1 MFSSAVANHERG
13 SAARGRLRAGAVL
26 ALAVVALASGVVAP
40 ATRAQDVTIG
50 YQAVINPWKVAIA
63 DMAFEDATGYAIEWR
78 RFDSSREID
87 YALFNGDIDIILRG
101 SAGFATMLNWQ
112 IPYKLFWIAETID
125 TAEALVA
132 RNGSGIASPSDLRGK
147 RIAAPVG
154 STTHFHLLFALE
166 QFGIDLDEVLL
177 VFLDPAEIVEAWE
190 AERIDAAFVW
200 YPALGQLLETGS
212 VVITSGELAA
222 RGVATFDGMLVHN
235 EFAEG
240 NAGFMCRFVQI
251 LAEADANYRNDPESF
266 GPGTENAAKIARLAN
281 ADQASV
287 AEVLALYE
295 FLPLQAQAGPEW
307 LGGGAARTLRATGQ
321 FFVEQ
326 GLLRPGTP
334 DYAGAVTSEYVDAAI
349 RGCPMWSGPATSVS
363 QLLEPAWVRN
373 ASVAQVRKLVN
384 LDADLSAVGSGYM
397 LTALHVAAAWNQNP
411 AVTELLL
418 NRGADIDAIDALGR
432 TALHVAATRNR
443 NPAVAELLIARGA
456 STQATDDKGWSV
468 LEAARAGGNARIATI
483 ATHRAM
489 EPAGVDSW
497 RLLYSDWTASAT
509 VESLSRLLDFDTTLV
524 SRTGSEGSLLH
535 SLARFNP
542 DPDVIALLLDRGADI
557 RAVNALGENAL
568 FSAAVGKS
576 PAIVA
581 LLVERGL
588 PVDAAN
594 EYNETALFQ
603 AARWNED
610 PAMVAMFLDLG
621 ADLNGG
627 EYSWRT
633 ALHEA
638 AANKNHEVAALL
650 LDRGADVAALSNFIV
665 ETPLM
670 VAVSAGTLETTELL
684 LDRGADPNQ
693 TASSGPSALHDAAR
707 HGKPKVVQ
715 LLLDRGARVGAADYD
730 GNTALDIALRNP
742 ARQGSAAVVEALLE
756 GGADRDK
763 VDPEFWR
770 HSAPRWLGTE
780 PIDRVREWF
789 QRIPGADQPIPDTFI
804 EAAARNPDPAVT
816 ALLLDR
822 GANPNTKG
830 PTGHSLLHAAAF
842 HGNLEVAALL
852 IGRGANVNARD
863 EAGSTPLHWALW
875 TAEGA
880 EMVSLLVDSGA
891 DVSATDDAR
900 QAPLHWAASWWTG
913 GLEEAVRQLIDLGA
927 DPGAA
932 DQFDRTPLHWAARY
946 NRAEVVEVLA
956 AEATDLNA
964 IDQGG
969 ATPLTLAGLNTQWA
983 ATQALLDR
991 GSMVSA
997 LDERLLDAPWLS
1009 RATPIQLDAQV
1020 ANASTKHLLQ
1030 RDGCGRTPLHLVSH
1044 YAGRDLARVPDFND
1058 RHEVAGFNGLLLR
1071 SALMDIDVPDRN
1083 GNTVMHYAVAGS
1095 AKDPPPNRPREGA
1108 PGLHAIV
1115 RLRSAGASTDTVGGG
1130 GLWPVHYASQDG
1142 AQPHRGRTSVVSY
1155 LSGRTDPSIDPLTNE
1170 PFVDGRVPADRLD
1183 SCVVDLP

>member
-1 MFSSAVANHERG
+1 MFPSSVANHGRG
-13 SAARGRLRAGAVL
+13 SAARSLPRARAVL
-26 ALAVVALASGVVAP
+26 ALAVIALASGVVAP
-40 ATRAQDVTIG
+40 AVRAQDVTIG
-50 YQAVINPWKVAIA
+50 YQAAINPWKVAIA

-78 RFDSSREID
+78 RFDSSSQLNF
-87 YALFNGDIDIILRG
+87 ALFNGNVDIVLRG
-101 SAGFATMLNWQ
+101 SAGFAALLSWQ

-147 RIAAPVG
+147 RVAAPVG
-154 STTHFHLLFALE
+154 STTHFHLLYALE
-166 QFGIDLDEVLL
+166 QFGIGLDEVLL
-177 VFLDPAEIVEAWE
+177 VFLDPDEIVEAWD

-200 YPALGQLLETGS
+200 YPALGELLESGS

-222 RGVATFDGMLVHN
+222 RGVATFDGMLVRD

-240 NAGFMCRFVQI
+240 NAGFMCRFVQV

-266 GPGTENAAKIARLAN
+266 GPGSENAAKIARLTG

-287 AEVLALYE
+287 GDVLALYD

-307 LGGGAARTLRATGQ
+307 LGGGAARTLRASGQ

-334 DYAGAVTSEYVDAAI
+334 DYAGAVNSEYVDAAI

-373 ASVAQVRKLVN
+373 ASVVQVRKLVN
-384 LDADLSAVGSGYM
+384 LDADLSAVGSGYK
-397 LTALHVAAAWNQNP
+397 LTALHVAAAWNENP

-568 FSAAVGKS
+568 FSAAVGKN

-594 EYNETALFQ
+594 KYSETALFD

-621 ADLNGG
+621 ADQNGD
-627 EYSWRT
+627 EYGWNT
-633 ALHEA
+633 ALHA
-638 AANKNHEVAALL
+638 AAGNKNPAVAALL
-650 LDRGADVAALSNFIV
+650 LDRGADVAALSDGIV

-670 VAVSAGTLETTELL
+670 SAVGAGTLETAELL

-693 TASSGPSALHDAAR
+693 TASSVHSALHYAAR
-707 HGKPKVVQ
+707 LGKPRMVQ
-715 LLLDRGARVGAADYD
+715 LLLDRGARVGTKDRGGA
-730 GNTALDIALRNP
+730 TALDLALRNP
-742 ARQGSAAVVEALLE
+742 GRQGSAAVVELLLA
-756 GGADRDK
+756 GGADGEK

-770 HSAPRWLGTE
+770 RSSPQWLRTE
-780 PIDRVREWF
+780 PVDRVREWL
-789 QRIPGADQPIPDTFI
+789 QRIPGLDQSIPSAFV
-804 EAAARNPDPAVT
+804 EAAAYNFDPAVT
-816 ALLLDR
+816 ALVLDR
-822 GANPNTKG
+822 GGDPNTKG
-830 PTGHSLLHAAAF
+830 TGGFSLLHSAAF
-842 HGNLEVAALL
+842 RGNPEVAALL
-852 IGRGANVNARD
+852 IDRGADVNARD
-863 EAGSTPLHWALW
+863 EVGSTPLHWALW
-875 TAEGA
+875 GA
-880 EMVSLLVDSGA
+880 EAAEMASLLVDSGA
-891 DVSATDDAR
+891 NVIATDDLR
-900 QAPLHWAASWWTG
+900 QTPLHWAVSWSTS
-913 GLEEAVRQLIDLGA
+913 GLGKAVAQLIDLGA
-927 DPGAA
+927 DPDAV

-946 NRAEVVEVLA
+946 NRAEVVRLLA

-969 ATPLTLAGLNTQWA
+969 ATPLTLAGLNRQWA

-1030 RDGCGRTPLHLVSH
+1030 RDGCGRIPLHLVSH
-1044 YAGRDLARVPDFND
+1044 YAGRDYVRVRHFNE
-1058 RHEVAGFNGLLLR
+1058 RYKVAGFNGLLRR

-1083 GNTVMHYAVAGS
+1083 DNTVMHYAVAGS
-1095 AKDPPPNRPREGA
+1095 TKDPPPNRNREGV
-1108 PGLHAIV
+1108 PGLDAIV
-1115 RLRSAGASTDTVGGG
+1115 RLRSAGASTEAVGGG

-1142 AQPHRGRTSVVSY
+1142 PPTSRWPSVVSY
-1155 LSGRTDPSIDPLTNE
+1155 LSSRTDPSIDPLTDE
-1170 PFVDGRVPADRLD
+1170 PFADGRVPAERLD
-1183 SCVVDLP
+1183 PCVVDLP

>member
-1 MFSSAVANHERG
+1 MFPSSVANHGRA
-13 SAARGRLRAGAVL
+13 SAARSLRRAGAVL
-26 ALAVVALASGVVAP
+26 ALAVIALASGVVAP
-40 ATRAQDVTIG
+40 AIRAQDITIG
-50 YQAVINPWKVAIA
+50 YRAVINPWKVAIA
-63 DMAFEDATGYAIEWR
+63 DMAFEDATGYTIEWK
-78 RFDSSREID
+78 RFDSYRQLDI
-87 YALFNGDIDIILRG
+87 ALFNGEVDIVLRG
-101 SAGFATMLNWQ
+101 SIGFAGLISWQ
-112 IPYKLFWIAETID
+112 VPYKLFWIAETID

-132 RNGSGIASPSDLRGK
+132 RDGSGITSPTDLRGK
-147 RIAAPVG
+147 RIAAPGG
-154 STTHFHLLFALE
+154 STTHFHLLYALE
-166 QFGIDLDEVLL
+166 QFGIGLDEVLF
-177 VFLDPAEIVEAWE
+177 VFLDPDEIVEAWE

-200 YPALGQLLETGS
+200 YPALGQLLRTGS

-222 RGVATFDGMLVHN
+222 MGVATFDGMLVHSD
-235 EFAEG
+235 FAEG
-240 NAGFMCRFVQI
+240 NVGFMCRFVQI

-266 GPGTENAAKIARLAN
+266 GPRTENAAKIARLTG

-287 AEVLALYE
+287 ADVLALYG
-295 FLPLQAQAGPEW
+295 FLPLQTQAGPEW
-307 LGGGAARTLRATGQ
+307 LGGGAARTVQATGQ
-321 FFVEQ
+321 FFVDQ

-373 ASVAQVRKLVN
+373 ASVAQVRKLVD
-384 LDADLSAVGSGYM
+384 LDADLSAVGSGYK
-397 LTALHVAAAWNQNP
+397 LTALHVAAAWNENP

-443 NPAVAELLIARGA
+443 NPAVAELLIDRGA

-509 VESLSRLLDFDTTLV
+509 VESLSRLLDYDTTLV

-535 SLARFNP
+535 RLARFNP
-542 DPDVIALLLDRGADI
+542 DPDAVALVLDRGADI
-557 RAVNALGENAL
+557 RAVNANGETAL
-568 FSAAVGKS
+568 ISAALGKS

-588 PVDAAN
+588 PVDATN
-594 EYNETALFQ
+594 KNSKTALFE
-603 AARWNED
+603 AAHGNED
-610 PAMVAMFLDLG
+610 PAMVAMLLDLG
-621 ADLNGG
+621 ADQNGG
-627 EYSWRT
+627 EYNWRT
-633 ALHEA
+633 ALHWA
-638 AANKNHEVAALL
+638 AANRNPEVAELL
-650 LDRGADVAALSNFIV
+650 LDRGADVAALSNGVV

-670 VAVSAGTLETTELL
+670 VSVRAGTLETAELL

-693 TASSGPSALHDAAR
+693 TAYSGPTALHYAAGR
-707 HGKPKVVQ
+707 GRPEMVR
-715 LLLDRGARVGAADYD
+715 LFLDRGASVGMMYQD
-730 GNTALDIALRNP
+730 GDTALDFALRNP
-742 ARQGSAAVVEALLE
+742 GWPGVAGVVEALLE
-756 GGADRDK
+756 AGADRDK

-770 HSAPRWLGTE
+770 RSAPQWLRTE
-780 PIDRVREWF
+780 PIDRAREWLL
-789 QRIPGADQPIPDTFI
+789 RIPGVDQPVPSPFI
-804 EAAARNPDPAVT
+804 VAAAYNPDPAVT

-822 GANPNTKG
+822 GADPNTKG
-830 PTGHSLLHAAAF
+830 TNDRSLLHTAALR
-842 HGNLEVAALL
+842 GNLEVAALL
-852 IGRGANVNARD
+852 IDRGADVNARD
-863 EAGSTPLHWALW
+863 AVGSTPLHWALW
-875 TAEGA
+875 GDRSG
-880 EMVSLLVDSGA
+880 EMVSLLVDGGA
-891 DVSATDDAR
+891 DVMATDDLR
-900 QAPLHWAASWWTG
+900 LTPLHWAASWWET
-913 GLEEAVRQLIDLGA
+913 GLEEAVTQLIDLGA
-927 DPGAA
+927 DPEAA

-946 NRAEVVEVLA
+946 NRAEVVRLLA

-969 ATPLTLAGLNTQWA
+969 ATPLTLAGLNRHWA
-983 ATQALLDR
+983 ATQALLDL

-1044 YAGRDLARVPDFND
+1044 YAGRDLVRIRDFNQ
-1058 RHEVAGFNGLLLR
+1058 RYKVAGFSGLLRR
-1071 SALMDIDVPDRN
+1071 SAFMDIDAPDRN

-1095 AKDPPPNRPREGA
+1095 TKDPPPYRDREGV
-1108 PGLHAIV
+1108 PGLSAIT
-1115 RLRSAGASTDTVGGG
+1115 RLEGAGASTETVGEG

-1142 AQPHRGRTSVVSY
+1142 PPKPRGRSSVVGY

-1170 PFVDGRVPADRLD
+1170 PFADGRVPADRLD
-1183 SCVVDLP
+1183 SCVVGLP